1 MATQYTPNYSIPYP
15 QLHDPTPQWTADQI
29 AAMVAID
36 TLIQQRETEFTT
48 HAADKTAHSEP
59 YEELVVVDAGLV
71 TGRQVTLAAI
81 PVDKS
86 EVIAQNGIVLV
97 QGAAEDYTIASDVVT
112 FEAGCILTVGDVLL
126 FKYWS

>member
-15 QLHDPTPQWTADQI
+15 QQYDPTPQWTADQA

-36 TLIQQRETEFTT
+36 TLIKQRETEFTA
-48 HAADKTAHSEP
+48 HASDKVAHSEP
-59 YEELVVVDAGLV
+59 YEELVTVTAPLV
-71 TGRQVTLAAI
+71 SGRVVTLTAI

-86 EVIAQNGIVLV
+86 EVIAQNGIVLLD
-97 QGAAEDYTIASDVVT
+97 GALNDYTIVDDEVT
-112 FEAGCILTVGDVLL
+112 LEAACLLTVGDVLL